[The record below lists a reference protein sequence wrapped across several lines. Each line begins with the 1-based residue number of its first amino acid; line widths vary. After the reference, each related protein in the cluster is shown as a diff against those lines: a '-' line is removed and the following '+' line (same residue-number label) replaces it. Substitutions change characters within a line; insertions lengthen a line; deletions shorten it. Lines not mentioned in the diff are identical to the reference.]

1 MADDDRKAFFT
12 TLPGILSG
20 VAALMVA
27 TTTLYFGLRDRAE
40 KRPGREA

>member
-20 VAALMVA
+20 IAALMVA
-27 TTTLYFGLRDRAE
+27 ATTLYFGLRDRAE
-40 KRPGREA
+40 RR